1 MEMNREG
8 ALASVL
14 LGLLQCCL
22 ASAAVEIQASPHPAE
37 VGATL
42 ILSLSPP
49 PSMKRGTWTVG
60 GSLILNWEGPQEA
73 VVPSYSGRATVNV
86 LTGTLTL
93 SSVRVA
99 DSGVYVVQSTD
110 PQLQA
115 SASISVYEPISNVAL
130 KANQT
135 DFIEFNTSAV
145 ASCSVSSGSS
155 LSFLWMNGSSEVT
168 ASDRV
173 QLTDGNSSLTV
184 VNVSRYDPGPF
195 RCRVSNPVSNGTS
208 DPVSFTII
216 YGPDNMALTV
226 NGSLS
231 VGSNLTMRCSAQ
243 SNPPAQLHW
252 AFKGDSLNA
261 TGPLLELYGVTEDQS
276 GPYSCVAFNNHTNMN
291 SSIDSLVTIT
301 KSGSQPQAADV
312 WLLSLLLSVG
322 ILFSLHDVAVPSI
335 HGRL

>member
-1 MEMNREG
+1 MEMNQEG
-8 ALASVL
+8 ALAITL

-22 ASAAVEIQASPHPAE
+22 ASAAVEIQASPHPAV

-42 ILSLSPP
+42 TLSLSPP

-60 GSLILNWEGPQEA
+60 GSLILNWEGAEEA
-73 VVPSYSGRATVNV
+73 VVPSYSGRVTVNV
-86 LTGTLTL
+86 LTGALTL
-93 SSVRVA
+93 SSARVA
-99 DSGVYVVQSTD
+99 DSGVYVMQSTD

-115 SASISVYEPISNVAL
+115 SATISVYEPISNVAL

-216 YGPDNMALTV
+216 YGPDHMALTV

-243 SNPPAQLHW
+243 SNPPAQLSW
-252 AFKGDSLNA
+252 AFKGDSLNT
-261 TGPLLELYGVTEDQS
+261 TGPLLELYAVTEDQS

-301 KSGSQPQAADV
+301 KSGSKPQAVDV

-322 ILFSLHDVAVPSI
+322 FLFSWQGKL
-335 HGRL
+335 